1 MMNLVR
7 QHPVA
12 SVLAVLVLGPPVV
25 SYFKGK
31 IAELMAPPPKP
42 KPTLRYR
49 KNVSWNI

>member
-31 IAELMAPPPKP
+31 IMELMAPLPKP
-42 KPTLRYR
+42 KPTLRDR
-49 KNVSWNI
+49 QRLSWTV